1 MYVEGMCMCLSTH
14 VEVRGQYVEVSSLF
28 STCGSW
34 GLTQVSRPQAAC
46 LYHESIF
53 TSLAI
58 MLAREQHS

>member
-53 TSLAI
+53 LA
-58 MLAREQHS
+58 EP